1 MPCMRRWRQLTKPI
15 LAAGVPHALILGNH
29 DDEANLMRAQ
39 IVELDQRLKVHSL
52 NRGSLFSGCGVG
64 LSSHAHR
71 LDLVM
76 SEMMRRLLV
85 YVAPMDGTFYSIP
98 SVWHGHSGPQR

>member
-15 LAAGVPHALILGNH
+15 LAAGVPHALVLGNH

-52 NRGSLFSGCGVG
+52 IEGACSQGVAWV
-64 LSSHAHR
+64 SR
-71 LDLVM
+71 VM
-76 SEMMRRLLV
+76 LTAWILTCVR
-85 YVAPMDGTFYSIP
+85 
-98 SVWHGHSGPQR
+98 